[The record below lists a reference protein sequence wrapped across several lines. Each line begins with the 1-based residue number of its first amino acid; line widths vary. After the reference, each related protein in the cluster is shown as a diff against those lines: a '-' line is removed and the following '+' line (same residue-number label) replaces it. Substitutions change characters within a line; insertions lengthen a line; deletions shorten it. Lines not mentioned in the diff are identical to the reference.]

1 MMKIFDLILPFAM
14 KLIHSWLERNEDIKE
29 AKKDWMKFIDK
40 MDQEKNNSKRISNAV
55 RKLKS
60 NWLA

>member
-1 MMKIFDLILPFAM
+1 MKIFDLILPFAM

-29 AKKDWMKFIDK
+29 AKEDWMKFIDK
-40 MDQEKNNSKRISNAV
+40 MDQEKNNSKRISNTV

>member
-29 AKKDWMKFIDK
+29 AKEDWMKFIDK
-40 MDQEKNNSKRISNAV
+40 MDQEKNNSKRVSNTI

>member
-29 AKKDWMKFIDK
+29 AKEDWMKFIDK

>member
-1 MMKIFDLILPFAM
+1 MMKIFDMILPFAM
-14 KLIHSWLERNEDIKE
+14 KLIHSWLERNGDIKE
-29 AKKDWMKFIDK
+29 AKEDWMKFIDK

>member
-29 AKKDWMKFIDK
+29 AKQDWMKFIDK

>member
-1 MMKIFDLILPFAM
+1 MMKIFELILPFAM
-14 KLIHSWLERNEDIKE
+14 KLIHSWLERNEDVKE
-29 AKKDWMKFIDK
+29 AKKDWMNFINK
-40 MDQEKNNSKRISNAV
+40 MDQEKSNSKRVSNTI

>member
-1 MMKIFDLILPFAM
+1 MMKIFELILPFAM

-29 AKKDWMKFIDK
+29 AKEDWMKFIDK
-40 MDQEKNNSKRISNAV
+40 MDQEKNNSKRVSNTI